1 MKMKKLILIAV
12 LTALSGVIGYQ
23 IGIAAAPKYDTVQ
36 LVLPPTLQPPQFE
49 KL

>member
-1 MKMKKLILIAV
+1 MKKLILIAL

-23 IGIAAAPKYDTVQ
+23 IGIATAPTYDTVQ
-36 LVLPPTLQPPQFE
+36 LVLPPTLQPPSLE